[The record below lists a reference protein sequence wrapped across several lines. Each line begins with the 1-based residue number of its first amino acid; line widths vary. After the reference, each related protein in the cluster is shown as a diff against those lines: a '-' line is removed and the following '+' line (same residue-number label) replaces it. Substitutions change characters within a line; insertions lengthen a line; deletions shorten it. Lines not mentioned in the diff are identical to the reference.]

1 MMYINMMAVYCLG
14 RYVVGGR
21 GGGGTVMTILG
32 PAQHILP
39 AALSLII
46 FYMLHLITD
55 GACTS
60 VVSFT
65 VSTFTVKPCQS

>member
-14 RYVVGGR
+14 RHVVGGR
-21 GGGGTVMTILG
+21 GGGGGMVITILG

-46 FYMLHLITD
+46 FYMLHLIT
-55 GACTS
+55 
-60 VVSFT
+60 VVSFI
-65 VSTFTVKPCQS
+65 VFTFAVKPL

>member
-55 GACTS
+55 
-60 VVSFT
+60 VSLIVFT
-65 VSTFTVKPCQS
+65 FAVKPCQS

>member
-21 GGGGTVMTILG
+21 GGRGGGEGMVITILG

-46 FYMLHLITD
+46 FYMLHLIT
-55 GACTS
+55 
-60 VVSFT
+60 VVSVIVFT
-65 VSTFTVKPCQS
+65 FAVKPL